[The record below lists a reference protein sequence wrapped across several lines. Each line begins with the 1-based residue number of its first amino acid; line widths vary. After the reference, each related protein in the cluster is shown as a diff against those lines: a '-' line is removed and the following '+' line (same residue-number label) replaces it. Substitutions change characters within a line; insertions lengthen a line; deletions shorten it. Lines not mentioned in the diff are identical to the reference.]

1 MSAPEQGPSPQKIAL
16 RVMDGEQISHRDI
29 QREYGVGRKQA
40 LKLLER
46 AKEISTGWMLM
57 RLVRPRVTS

>member
-1 MSAPEQGPSPQKIAL
+1 MSASEHGPSPQKIAL
-16 RVMDGEQISHRDI
+16 RVMDGEQISHMDI

-40 LKLLER
+40 LQLLER